1 MIKLRIRKNNF
12 YGRNYYRLEDGT
24 RVRLDNRE
32 FIDGVPLSSTME
44 IVLKIREAARELK
57 YKVKHLGK

>member
-1 MIKLRIRKNNF
+1 MNKLRIRKNNF

-32 FIDGVPLSSTME
+32 FIDGVPLSTTME
-44 IVLKIREAARELK
+44 VGLKIREVARELK

>member
-24 RVRLDNRE
+24 KVRLDNRE
-32 FIDGVPLSSTME
+32 FIDGVPLSSTKE
-44 IVLKIREAARELK
+44 IGLKIIEAARELK